1 MDTAN
6 KTVAPDTA
14 IARLGLALFFIEWVR
29 GAFLVAFLPIYAL
42 DHLGLSASVVGIA
55 VSIHY
60 LTDSLIKGF
69 IGYLLDRLPHQ
80 IVLHS
85 GFGIALAGL
94 FLMVTTHHAGILIAA
109 SALLGAGFSPIW
121 IICMSQVREENRARQ
136 MGSLYVYWMA
146 GLGLGTVMIN
156 VIMDFGLT
164 VSLLVIGLFFAA
176 GWIFAGLT
184 RLAEAPALGIEMT
197 VGEQFTALWHKV
209 KRGGFLVPGM
219 LLQTAAGGM
228 IVPLLTTFAVNQLGL
243 SHSGLSLALLIG
255 GGAAV
260 LLMVPMG
267 RLFDM
272 IGGKWFLVLG
282 FAVFSASLFLLTSA
296 DSFASVV
303 ILALLMGCAYATLL
317 PSWNALMALYIPES
331 SVGMSWGLLFSVEG
345 LGAVIGPFIGGWL
358 ASGGNEIIPFKVSAC
373 IFGVISLIYLL
384 SPAEMFA
391 HPERRTKLRQQETN

>member
-1 MDTAN
+1 MDIVN
-6 KTVAPDTA
+6 KTEAPDTA
-14 IARLGLALFFIEWVR
+14 LPRLGLALFFIEWVR

-42 DHLGLSASVVGIA
+42 DHLGLSAAAVGIA

-69 IGYLLDRLPHQ
+69 IGYLLDRLSHRT
-80 IVLHS
+80 VLHS
-85 GFGIALAGL
+85 GFGVALAGL
-94 FLMVTTHHAGILIAA
+94 LLMVTTNYAGLLIAA
-109 SALLGAGFSPIW
+109 SALLGAGLSPIW
-121 IICMSQVREENRARQ
+121 IICMSHVREENRARQ

-146 GLGLGTVMIN
+146 GLGLGTVINN
-156 VIMDFGLT
+156 VIMDWGLA
-164 VSLLVIGLFFAA
+164 VSLLAIGLFFAA
-176 GWIFAGLT
+176 GWISAGLA
-184 RLAEAPALGIEMT
+184 RLSEAPVPQAQIT
-197 VGEQFTALWHKV
+197 VGEQFAALWHKV
-209 KRGGFLVPGM
+209 KKGGFLMPGM

-228 IVPLLTTFAVNQLGL
+228 IVPLLTTFAVNRLGL

-267 RLFDM
+267 KLFDM

-282 FAVFSASLFLLTSA
+282 FAVFAVSLYLLTSA
-296 DSFASVV
+296 GSFISVV
-303 ILALLMGCAYATLL
+303 VLALLMGCAYATLL

-358 ASGGNEIIPFKVSAC
+358 ASGGNEVIPFKVSAC

-384 SPAEMFA
+384 SPSEKFA
-391 HPERRTKLRQQETN
+391 NPERQAKLQQQQTN